1 VSAEHDANAENDI
14 HQWERKAV
22 AGLLAML
29 AACFM
34 VWAGVVWSSGQNVV
48 NEMREARKED
58 AQYRLLMERR
68 LTVAEQQLAILQT
81 RQEWVI
87 GRVLSGNHG
96 EVPP

>member
-1 VSAEHDANAENDI
+1 MTMRDVDVENDI

-22 AGLLAML
+22 AGLLAL
-29 AACFM
+29 LGTCFM
-34 VWAGVVWSSGQNVV
+34 IWAGVVWNSGQNVV
-48 NEMREARKED
+48 GELRQARMED

-68 LTVAEQQLAILQT
+68 LTVAEQQLTILQQ

-87 GRVLSGNHG
+87 SRLISPGHG